1 MLVNDSELNLDGNYK
16 DLEDQIIVSM
26 TSKMHNKDVW

>member
-1 MLVNDSELNLDGNYK
+1 LNLDGNYK